1 MSNLEKGFKG
11 KRCLERTKDIECVK
25 IDFKLWM
32 TSIKTLGYPLTI
44 QYSRL
49 VIEVNRSSLIR
60 NLYYEKSE
68 VKQSS
73 LLLSVWNKV
82 FKSLGYPL
90 MAQILYILIK
100 SSGYPLTIYL
110 NTIAPCFF
118 VLEHGFEVSQ
128 FIGLSS
134 NQLETSICFN
144 RWANL

>member
-1 MSNLEKGFKG
+1 
-11 KRCLERTKDIECVK
+11 
-25 IDFKLWM
+25 M
-32 TSIKTLGYPLTI
+32 TSIKTSGYPLTI

-60 NLYYEKSE
+60 NLYYEKGE

-118 VLEHGFEVSQ
+118 VCRKIDFLK
-128 FIGLSS
+128 I
-134 NQLETSICFN
+134 T
-144 RWANL
+144 

>member
-1 MSNLEKGFKG
+1 
-11 KRCLERTKDIECVK
+11 
-25 IDFKLWM
+25 M

-49 VIEVNRSSLIR
+49 VIEVNRSSLIQ

-82 FKSLGYPL
+82 FKSLGYAL
-90 MAQILYILIK
+90 MVQILYILNK
-100 SSGYPLTIYL
+100 YHTIM
-110 NTIAPCFF
+110 FF
-118 VLEHGFEVSQ
+118 VLEHVFEVSQ
-128 FIGLSS
+128 FIGISS

>member
-1 MSNLEKGFKG
+1 MSNLENGLKVKVLG
-11 KRCLERTKDIECVK
+11 RTKDIECVG

-49 VIEVNRSSLIR
+49 VIEVNRSSPIQ
-60 NLYYEKSE
+60 NLYYEKGE

-73 LLLSVWNKV
+73 LLLIVWNKV

-118 VLEHGFEVSQ
+118 CFVEKLIFDNNSTLDRVLLKVF
-128 FIGLSS
+128 
-134 NQLETSICFN
+134 
-144 RWANL
+144 